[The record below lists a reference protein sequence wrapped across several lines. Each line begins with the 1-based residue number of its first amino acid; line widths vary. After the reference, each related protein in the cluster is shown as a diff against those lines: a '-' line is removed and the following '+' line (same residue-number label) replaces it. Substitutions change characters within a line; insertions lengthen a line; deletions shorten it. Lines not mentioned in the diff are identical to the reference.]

1 MINSV
6 FVNLNGID
14 INVLNIEYIKSV
26 THFNFRKYRP
36 QYDEGQSKTIYNF
49 NNISY
54 VISSEGCEGWEGE
67 IKKYCFKII
76 IFNYTL
82 LSNWYDSFE
91 ECDIS
96 RNIFKSEVDSILK
109 EYGHMLLENGIKK
122 INV

>member
-26 THFNFRKYRP
+26 TYFNFRKYIP
-36 QYDEGQSKTIYNF
+36 QYDGRQAKTIYQF

-54 VISSEGCEGWEGE
+54 VISSEECEGWKDE
-67 IKKYCFKII
+67 IKKYCFKIVI
-76 IFNYTL
+76 GNYTL

-91 ECDIS
+91 ECEIS
-96 RNIFKSEVDSILK
+96 RNIFKSEVDNILK